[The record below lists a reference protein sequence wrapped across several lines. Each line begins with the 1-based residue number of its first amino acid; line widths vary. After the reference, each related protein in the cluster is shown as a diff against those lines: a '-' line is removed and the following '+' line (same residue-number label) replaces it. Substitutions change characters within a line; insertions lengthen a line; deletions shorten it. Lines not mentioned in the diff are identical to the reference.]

1 MDWHTWWL
9 FLVAVTG
16 LALAPGPNGLLALSH
31 GALYGHR
38 TALATVLG
46 GITGFALIVAVS
58 VMGLGS
64 LLQAEPRLLMGLKWL
79 GAVYLGWLGWQ
90 LWRSPAPDWYQT
102 RDVVSTRPWALFRT
116 GALTALA
123 NPKVLLFFGAFIPPF
138 INPASP
144 LLTQLVVMTLTFC
157 AVEFAVE
164 YGLARLAH
172 QLRPRLAALGRSFN
186 RGCAVVFLMIAVG
199 IPLSQ

>member
-38 TALATVLG
+38 TAVATVLG
-46 GITGFALIVAVS
+46 GISGFALIVAVS
-58 VMGLGS
+58 VLGLGS
-64 LLQAEPRLLMGLKWL
+64 LLQAEPRLLMGLKFV
-79 GAVYLGWLGWQ
+79 GAFYLAWLGWQ
-90 LWRSPAPDWYQT
+90 LWRAPAPDWYRATQAE
-102 RDVVSTRPWALFRT
+102 STRPLALFRT

-138 INPASP
+138 INPNAP

-172 QLRPRLAALGRSFN
+172 QLRPLLAGWGHRFN
-186 RGCAVVFLMIAVG
+186 RGCAAVFVLIAVG
-199 IPLSQ
+199 IPLS